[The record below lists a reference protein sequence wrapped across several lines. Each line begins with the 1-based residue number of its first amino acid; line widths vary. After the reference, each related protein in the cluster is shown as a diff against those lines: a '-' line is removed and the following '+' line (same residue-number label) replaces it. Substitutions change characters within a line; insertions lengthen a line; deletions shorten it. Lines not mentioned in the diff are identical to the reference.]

1 MYKIVN
7 KVILIMALMAASLPS
22 FAQTIV
28 ETPNSTGGTLVVTAI
43 FPDPTWVVNIPEK
56 AYITVTWVENGET
69 QSVTNPGYRDT
80 GSDDYKWDF
89 EPIVVPVSDVEYK
102 VWGENGSLKTVHQ
115 TCGSLYLEGFTP
127 ITIDKNSW
135 NECLLPSIGPVKPPP
150 ASTD

>member
-28 ETPNSTGGTLVVTAI
+28 ETPTPAGGTLIVTAI

-56 AYITVTWVENGET
+56 AYITVTWVDAEGDT
-69 QSVTNPGYRDT
+69 QSYTKDGTRDT
-80 GSDDYKWDF
+80 GSNDYKWDF
-89 EPIVVPVSDVEYK
+89 VPIVVPVSDVEYR

-115 TCGSLYLEGFTP
+115 TCVSLYLEGAMT

-135 NECLLPSIGPVKPPP
+135 NECLTAWHIIKKPE
-150 ASTD
+150 AGTD